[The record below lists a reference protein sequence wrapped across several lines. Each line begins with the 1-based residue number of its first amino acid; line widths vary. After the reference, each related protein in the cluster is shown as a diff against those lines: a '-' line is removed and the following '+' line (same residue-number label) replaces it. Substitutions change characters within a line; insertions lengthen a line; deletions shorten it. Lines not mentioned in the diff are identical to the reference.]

1 MPVTRADVLGWI
13 EAGLVDQF
21 TGERILEFETERAA
35 ERRRSSDRPD
45 VPELLVYLA
54 SAIVAVGVTVLVA
67 TNWEHLVSAARI
79 AIPGVAAAAILAAG
93 YGLLATKNDAMIRA
107 ASLSW
112 LLGGALVVATVA
124 IAALEGGASENDAA
138 LLAGIAAL
146 VTSVALW
153 HPVRMHPQIVGIG
166 GAEFLFAT
174 AISVRADE
182 DWAIALLGF
191 LLAVF
196 GVVGLIAAESGL
208 FVPRSS
214 ARLLAAAGL
223 AFGAFWAGLP
233 PSPSFTELL
242 SAAVFVLL
250 VAAGIR
256 RQSLLYVAFAVL
268 TVFQALL
275 KLVLRHIEDPTVA
288 GLALVAVGL
297 LLLLAIAGLRSTRLW
312 PEWGATARR
321 GRLLGMTPG
330 HERDASVSS

>member
-1 MPVTRADVLGWI
+1 MPVTRADIRRWI
-13 EAGLVDQF
+13 EAGVVDEF
-21 TGERILEFETERAA
+21 TGDRILEIETERSA
-35 ERRRSSDRPD
+35 ERRASSNRPD
-45 VPELLVYLA
+45 IPELLVYLA
-54 SAIVAVGVTVLVA
+54 SAIVAAGVTVLVS
-67 TNWEHLVSAARI
+67 TNWEHLASGARI
-79 AIPGVAAAAILAAG
+79 AIPGVAAAAVLATG

-124 IAALEGGASENDAA
+124 IATVEGGASENDAA

-166 GAEFLFAT
+166 GAEFLFAM
-174 AISVRADE
+174 AISVRANE
-182 DWAIALLGF
+182 EWAIAVLGF
-191 LLAVF
+191 VLAVF
-196 GVVGLIAAESGL
+196 GVAGLIAAESDV

-223 AFGAFWAGLP
+223 AFGAFWAGSP
-233 PSPSFTELL
+233 PSPPFTELL

-268 TVFQALL
+268 TAFQALL
-275 KLVLRHIEDPTVA
+275 KLVLRHIEDPTAA

-312 PEWGATARR
+312 PEWDATARR
-321 GRLLGMTPG
+321 GGLGRPPG
-330 HERDASVSS
+330 HERDVSVTG